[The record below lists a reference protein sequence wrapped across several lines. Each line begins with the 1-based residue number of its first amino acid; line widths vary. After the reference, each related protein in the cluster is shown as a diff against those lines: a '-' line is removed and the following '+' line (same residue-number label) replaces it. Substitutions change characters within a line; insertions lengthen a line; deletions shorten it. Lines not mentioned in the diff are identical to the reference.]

1 MKRMKRGIAVLL
13 AAAVMVPEF
22 PVSAV
27 FGVEQKPENHMADS
41 PVRIRLNTPA
51 TSSNAPEKKKED
63 GVVFNTGNMPVH
75 VTEEEAFE
83 EGLGDVCFEEDGSYT
98 IEIPESDPF
107 FPYEV
112 QFTWDGKTDEKWF
125 MTPEDSVT
133 VDGHTFYVNGNFDG
147 SAVTRFNLE
156 VAGTTVPVY
165 PERKE
170 FTDDGGIM
178 PLSLLPLE
186 EKSLTVD
193 LTGFTPVELTQVA
206 MKDVFAG
213 EREFTE
219 TDRIMWTWRVEDD
232 YEISLPGDKI
242 DLSCNTY
249 NGGTRWEM
257 IVGDDDQLAASNIRY
272 QIEVETTES
281 IQWLIPSVYEQAEDG
296 TRKKL
301 IVGEN
306 SQYYE
311 DNSQDN
317 RYLSMDVAWED
328 VVDRNRLFLGL
339 EVNQELFEKYS
350 YDQLKVYTGQ
360 YADAEEA
367 AAQGTEITEKL
378 FAADMT
384 KADAGWSYPEISQA
398 ERWVTLVAYDADGS
412 VCGCLPF
419 QVRLY
424 YSTDHGYVW
433 VEDIYTGTGED
444 RDYVEADQDQ
454 EDTEDYERVSFTLE
468 YGLDAADPYYLVM
481 RYSLN
486 GEDSPE
492 SVTAAFVGRYA
503 SIKEAEA
510 AGAENIAVLLF
521 DQSEEGGYPSDYSK
535 GVEFTIFAGEDGE
548 ENQEIYHYLVETEEG
563 DPELNSSTAVQ
574 FTGLNDDTE
583 HYVYKYRIPVD
594 EDDYAEGAFTT
605 FFVEPDTDL
614 TKLAPVFY
622 TGAGIHLYAEGSS
635 TPEVSG
641 KSVHDFSKGAVQY
654 TASAE
659 NGTGSRNYWLQIIKA
674 EEGDGKLY
682 INSLADVD
690 AETKEEDGVIHSIRE
705 MFLDGRYDYK
715 HDIVVANVG
724 TEPIENL
731 TAEVVSDEVELDNY
745 WTLKGEYALAGMDSI
760 RDGSSYG
767 ELSNMA
773 KLRLVLKDGV
783 DDGREINGTLTL
795 RSGDEVL
802 MVLTLTG
809 IAGDPG
815 ILTKEIPDAVKYV
828 PYGTMIQNSNK
839 YEWNKVS
846 YEIDGDLPAGM
857 TLKPNGEIY
866 GVPTETGEFT
876 FTVTMENSFGD
887 FSDSQREFTMTV
899 LENTDANV
907 DAATDEGY
915 YLKEKVQNVSLASSA
930 DQTLVSNGE
939 YGEFTDIF
947 LDGVKLVSGV
957 DYTSESGSTR
967 ITIRSQTL
975 KASNQPGTHTLG
987 VEFRTKD
994 TSTLKRAAQNYQVT
1008 EKNNGGNGGNSDGG
1022 SSGGGSGSSSGS
1034 GGGNGSN
1041 GGSGNRAEE
1050 PSPITWTSGRGYV
1063 HNTRGVITGEGAG
1076 YAHWVQDD
1084 RGWKL
1089 VYPNGSFVTGAMMVQ
1104 EDQST
1109 VEQVAWEMVN
1119 GSWYAFGAD
1128 GYIKSGWVFDYQLG
1142 RWYNMSIDRGMQTG
1156 WYTDPQD
1163 QYTYYMEPGGQLA
1176 TGWKQIESN
1185 WYYFNAVIAPR
1196 TWEIDP
1202 VSGNWYYNIQS
1213 KSQPFGSLYRG
1224 KTTPDGYFVDENGV
1238 WNGNRIQ

>member
-1 MKRMKRGIAVLL
+1 
-13 AAAVMVPEF
+13 
-22 PVSAV
+22 
-27 FGVEQKPENHMADS
+27 
-41 PVRIRLNTPA
+41 
-51 TSSNAPEKKKED
+51 
-63 GVVFNTGNMPVH
+63 
-75 VTEEEAFE
+75 
-83 EGLGDVCFEEDGSYT
+83 
-98 IEIPESDPF
+98 
-107 FPYEV
+107 
-112 QFTWDGKTDEKWF
+112 
-125 MTPEDSVT
+125 
-133 VDGHTFYVNGNFDG
+133 
-147 SAVTRFNLE
+147 
-156 VAGTTVPVY
+156 
-165 PERKE
+165 
-170 FTDDGGIM
+170 
-178 PLSLLPLE
+178 
-186 EKSLTVD
+186 
-193 LTGFTPVELTQVA
+193 
-206 MKDVFAG
+206 
-213 EREFTE
+213 
-219 TDRIMWTWRVEDD
+219 
-232 YEISLPGDKI
+232 
-242 DLSCNTY
+242 
-249 NGGTRWEM
+249 
-257 IVGDDDQLAASNIRY
+257 
-272 QIEVETTES
+272 
-281 IQWLIPSVYEQAEDG
+281 
-296 TRKKL
+296 
-301 IVGEN
+301 
-306 SQYYE
+306 
-311 DNSQDN
+311 
-317 RYLSMDVAWED
+317 
-328 VVDRNRLFLGL
+328 
-339 EVNQELFEKYS
+339 
-350 YDQLKVYTGQ
+350 
-360 YADAEEA
+360 
-367 AAQGTEITEKL
+367 
-378 FAADMT
+378 
-384 KADAGWSYPEISQA
+384 
-398 ERWVTLVAYDADGS
+398 
-412 VCGCLPF
+412 
-419 QVRLY
+419 
-424 YSTDHGYVW
+424 
-433 VEDIYTGTGED
+433 
-444 RDYVEADQDQ
+444 
-454 EDTEDYERVSFTLE
+454 
-468 YGLDAADPYYLVM
+468 
-481 RYSLN
+481 
-486 GEDSPE
+486 
-492 SVTAAFVGRYA
+492 
-503 SIKEAEA
+503 
-510 AGAENIAVLLF
+510 
-521 DQSEEGGYPSDYSK
+521 
-535 GVEFTIFAGEDGE
+535 
-548 ENQEIYHYLVETEEG
+548 
-563 DPELNSSTAVQ
+563 
-574 FTGLNDDTE
+574 
-583 HYVYKYRIPVD
+583 
-594 EDDYAEGAFTT
+594 
-605 FFVEPDTDL
+605 
-614 TKLAPVFY
+614 
-622 TGAGIHLYAEGSS
+622 
-635 TPEVSG
+635 
-641 KSVHDFSKGAVQY
+641 
-654 TASAE
+654 
-659 NGTGSRNYWLQIIKA
+659 
-674 EEGDGKLY
+674 
-682 INSLADVD
+682 
-690 AETKEEDGVIHSIRE
+690 
-705 MFLDGRYDYK
+705 
-715 HDIVVANVG
+715 
-724 TEPIENL
+724 
-731 TAEVVSDEVELDNY
+731 
-745 WTLKGEYALAGMDSI
+745 
-760 RDGSSYG
+760 
-767 ELSNMA
+767 
-773 KLRLVLKDGV
+773 
-783 DDGREINGTLTL
+783 
-795 RSGDEVL
+795 

-846 YEIDGDLPAGM
+846 YEIDGNLPAGM

-876 FTVTMENSFGD
+876 FTVTMENSFNR
-887 FSDSQREFTMTV
+887 FSDSKRTFTMTV

-1022 SSGGGSGSSSGS
+1022 SSGGNSGSSGS

-1109 VEQVAWEMVN
+1109 VEQVAWELVN

-1202 VSGNWYYNIQS
+1202 VNGNWYYNVQS

>member
-1 MKRMKRGIAVLL
+1 MKWMKRGIAVLL
-13 AAAVMVPEF
+13 AAAVMVPEL
-22 PVSAV
+22 PVSAA
-27 FGVEQKPENHMADS
+27 FGVEQKSESQEAEK

-186 EKSLTVD
+186 EKYLTVD

-213 EREFTE
+213 ERELTE
-219 TDRIMWTWRVEDD
+219 TDRIMWTWRGKDD

-242 DLSCNTY
+242 DLSYYTVY
-249 NGGTRWEM
+249 GEEQGWEM
-257 IVGDDDQLAASNIRY
+257 IVGNDDQLAASNIRY
-272 QIEVETTES
+272 QVEVKITES
-281 IQWLIPSVYEQAEDG
+281 KQWLIPSVYEQTEDG

-301 IVGEN
+301 TVAESFHYDDYN
-306 SQYYE
+306 LK
-311 DNSQDN
+311 DDN
-317 RYLSMDVAWED
+317 RELWLDVDWD
-328 VVDRNRLFLGL
+328 GVTDSSRVFLGL
-339 EVNQELFEKYS
+339 EVDRSLFGSIS
-350 YDQLKVYTGQ
+350 YDQIKAYSGKYV
-360 YADAEEA
+360 DAQEA
-367 AAQGTEITEKL
+367 VSQETDITDKL
-378 FAADMT
+378 LSEDMT
-384 KADAGWSYPEISQA
+384 KTDAGWSYPEIYQA
-398 ERWVTLVAYDADGS
+398 GRWVTFVAYDAAGN

-419 QVRLY
+419 KIRLY
-424 YSTDHGYVW
+424 YSSLSYVD
-433 VEDIYTGTGED
+433 VDGLYEGTGED
-444 RDYVEADQDQ
+444 RGVEFYPDE
-454 EDTEDYERVSFTLE
+454 EDIDETGRITFTLD
-468 YGLDAADPYYLVM
+468 YGMDTAVPYYLV
-481 RYSLN
+481 LN
-486 GEDSPE
+486 YERNGMERPE
-492 SVTAAFVGRYA
+492 AVTAAFAGRYN
-503 SIKEAEA
+503 SIKEAKD
-510 AGAENIAVLLF
+510 AGAENIAAALF
-521 DQSEEGGYPSDYSK
+521 DESETGGYPADYSK
-535 GVEFTIFAGEDGE
+535 GVELTIFVGEDGAE
-548 ENQEIYHYLVETEEG
+548 GQEIYQYLVQTKEG
-563 DPELNSSTAVQ
+563 KPTLNSNTAVI
-574 FTGLNDDTE
+574 FTGLWGERLPLHDQ
-583 HYVYKYRIPVD
+583 RIPQG
-594 EDDYAEGAFTT
+594 EDDYAERTYIT
-605 FFVEPDTDL
+605 YFVEPDTDL
-614 TKLAPVFY
+614 TKIAPEFELGEGVR
-622 TGAGIHLYAEGSS
+622 LYAEGSS

-641 KSVHDFSKGAVQY
+641 ESFHDFSSGPIQY
-654 TASAE
+654 TASSE
-659 NGTGSRNYWLQIIKA
+659 NGSVSRNYWLQVVKE
-674 EEGDGKLY
+674 EEGAGKLY
-682 INSLADVD
+682 INSLADKD
-690 AETKEEDGVIHSIRE
+690 AETKEEDGVIYSTRE

-731 TAEVVSDEVELDNY
+731 TAEVVSDEVELDSY
-745 WTLKGEYALAGMDSI
+745 WTLKGESALGGMDI
-760 RDGSSYG
+760 PLAYYQGQF
-767 ELSNMA
+767 SNLA

-876 FTVTMENSFGD
+876 FTVTMDNSFNR
-887 FSDSQREFTMTV
+887 FSDSKRTFTMTV

-1022 SSGGGSGSSSGS
+1022 SSGGNSGSSGS

-1109 VEQVAWEMVN
+1109 VEQVAWELVN

-1202 VSGNWYYNIQS
+1202 VSGNWYYNVQS

>member
-13 AAAVMVPEF
+13 AAAVMVPEL
-22 PVSAV
+22 PVSVA
-27 FGVEQKPENHMADS
+27 FGVEQKLESQEAEK

-51 TSSNAPEKKKED
+51 TSSNAPEKKED

-133 VDGHTFYVNGNFDG
+133 VDGHTFYVDGNFDG

-178 PLSLLPLE
+178 PLSLLPL
-186 EKSLTVD
+186 KRKRLTVD

-213 EREFTE
+213 ERELTE
-219 TDRIMWTWRVEDD
+219 TDRIMWTRSGEDD

-242 DLSCNTY
+242 DLSYGTDR
-249 NGGTRWEM
+249 GGAVWGM

-272 QIEVETTES
+272 EVEVKTTRS
-281 IQWLIPSVYEQAEDG
+281 KQWLIPFVYEQTEDG
-296 TRKKL
+296 TRRKL
-301 IVGEN
+301 TDEECKYYDYAGER
-306 SQYYE
+306 S
-311 DNSQDN
+311 
-317 RYLSMDVAWED
+317 LSMWVSRGEII
-328 VVDRNRLFLGL
+328 DRNKVFLGL
-339 EVNQELFEKYS
+339 EIEKSLFPNAVHDDIKIYSGRYENAQEAMS
-350 YDQLKVYTGQ
+350 
-360 YADAEEA
+360 
-367 AAQGTEITEKL
+367 QGTDITEKV
-378 FAADMT
+378 FSKDMT
-384 KADAGWSYPEISQA
+384 KADAGWSYSEMSQA
-398 ERWVTLVAYDADGS
+398 EHWVTFVACDAAGNIR
-412 VCGCLPF
+412 GCLPF
-419 QVRLY
+419 QIDM
-424 YSTDHGYVW
+424 SFSSSHGYVN
-433 VEDIYTGTGED
+433 V
-444 RDYVEADQDQ
+444 Q
-454 EDTEDYERVSFTLE
+454 
-468 YGLDAADPYYLVM
+468 GLDSDISGMERIWTNSRWENTEAYQSVTYTLKYGFDVTAPYYLSM
-481 RYSLN
+481 EYKLN
-486 GEDSPE
+486 GMQSSD
-492 SVTAAFVGRYA
+492 SVTAAFVGFYD
-503 SIKEAEA
+503 SIKAAEA
-510 AGAENIAVLLF
+510 ARAEDITSSLF
-521 DQSEEGGYPSDYSK
+521 ALSGHSGYMADYSK
-535 GVEFTIFAGEDGE
+535 GVEFTIFVGEDGE
-548 ENQEIYHYLVETEEG
+548 ENQEIYRYLIRAEAGEPSRSVSFDGLYDDLGNYVSHYKL
-563 DPELNSSTAVQ
+563 PI
-574 FTGLNDDTE
+574 NDQ
-583 HYVYKYRIPVD
+583 
-594 EDDYAEGAFTT
+594 DDYVKGGFENFVT
-605 FFVEPDTDL
+605 FLVDSDTDL
-614 TKLAPVFY
+614 TKLAPGFTVFDG
-622 TGAGIHLYAEGSS
+622 TKLYAEGST
-635 TPEVSG
+635 TPEVSR
-641 KSVHDFSKGAVQY
+641 KSVHDFSNGAIHY
-654 TASAE
+654 TASTE
-659 NGTGSRNYWLQIIKA
+659 NGSNSKNYWLEIIKP
-674 EEGDGKLY
+674 EEGNGKLY
-682 INSLADVD
+682 INSLMDEAS
-690 AETKEEDGVIHSIRE
+690 ETKEEGGVIYSTRE

-715 HDIVVANVG
+715 HDILVANVG
-724 TEPIENL
+724 TEPIEKL
-731 TAEVVSDEVELDNY
+731 TAEVVSDEVELDRY
-745 WTLKGEYALAGMDSI
+745 WTFKGDHMLKGMDAPI
-760 RDGSSYG
+760 QGSSVGYG
-767 ELSNMA
+767 LSNMA

-783 DDGREINGTLTL
+783 DDGREIHGTLTL
-795 RSGDEVL
+795 KSGDEVL

-846 YEIDGDLPAGM
+846 YRISGKLPAGM
-857 TLKPNGEIY
+857 TLKPNGELY

-876 FTVTMENSFGD
+876 FTVTMRNSFGE
-887 FSDSQREFTMTV
+887 FSNSQREFTMTI

-994 TSTLKRAAQNYQVT
+994 TNTLKRAAQNYQVT

-1022 SSGGGSGSSSGS
+1022 SSGSGSSGGNSGSSGS

-1202 VSGNWYYNIQS
+1202 VNGNWYYNVQS

-1238 WNGNRIQ
+1238 WSGNRIQ